1 MFVKEVIAIKDHI
14 IGAEGWVNPA
24 HRRRWIGMGTV
35 VLLRSGL
42 QHLENIEKKL
52 VEKLEEIGPQN
63 VAEVV
68 FTVGRSTQGLYLRIE
83 FLQPNSQIS
92 DSSKVETTKTRE
104 IGVSCVGEYAEV
116 DLIPITLEI
125 SFKAQG
131 DKCDASVQTGTPLQF

>member
-1 MFVKEVIAIKDHI
+1 MGKSSTQKEVDRNGHCSSPAIWS
-14 IGAEGWVNPA
+14 ATPRE
-24 HRRRWIGMGTV
+24 RR
-35 VLLRSGL
+35 SA
-42 QHLENIEKKL
+42 QIEKKL